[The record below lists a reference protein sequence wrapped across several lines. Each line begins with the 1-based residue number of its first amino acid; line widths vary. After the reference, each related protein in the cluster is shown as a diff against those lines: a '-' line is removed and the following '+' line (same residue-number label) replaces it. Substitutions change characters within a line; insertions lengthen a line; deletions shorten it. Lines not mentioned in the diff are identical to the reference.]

1 MLRSFSVFYA
11 NLVSLVHENPRYTKM
26 SPEEVLGKIVNHQ
39 MMVKDVKYINDIA
52 NGSLPINEP
61 QATAFKAMN
70 NKEALPSKVV

>member
-1 MLRSFSVFYA
+1 
-11 NLVSLVHENPRYTKM
+11 M

>member
-26 SPEEVLGKIVNHQ
+26 SPEEVLGTIVNHQ

>member
-26 SPEEVLGKIVNHQ
+26 SPEEVLGKFVNHQ
-39 MMVKDVKYINDIA
+39 MMVKDVKYINGIA

>member
-1 MLRSFSVFYA
+1 
-11 NLVSLVHENPRYTKM
+11 M
-26 SPEEVLGKIVNHQ
+26 SPEEVLGKFVNHQ

-61 QATAFKAMN
+61 QATTFKAMN